1 MSFSQTHIIEYLYYL
16 ERERLIAIG
25 DPFVRKLGRK
35 HKKENFGEMG
45 EDCVIRLETLPLQS
59 H

>member
-1 MSFSQTHIIEYLYYL
+1 MSYSQTHIIEYLYYL

-25 DPFVRKLGRK
+25 DSFVRKLGRK
-35 HKKENFGEMG
+35 HKKENFGETG
-45 EDCVIRLETLPLQS
+45 CLETLPLQS